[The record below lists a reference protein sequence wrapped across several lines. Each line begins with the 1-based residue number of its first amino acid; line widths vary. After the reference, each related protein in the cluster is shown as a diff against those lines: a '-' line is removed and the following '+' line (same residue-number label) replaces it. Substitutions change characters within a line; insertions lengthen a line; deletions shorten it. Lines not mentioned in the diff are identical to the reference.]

1 MEAAEIKQAN
11 QDFSVKLNRHL
22 KQLTE
27 RGINIETILCHN
39 IEKVF
44 SI

>member
-22 KQLTE
+22 KQLTKGE
-27 RGINIETILCHN
+27 LIL
-39 IEKVF
+39 KLF
-44 SI
+44 SLP